1 MKKCAPYSLK
11 NTGVCLSINRSF
23 YLGFLSHFGTCMSQI
38 ILDVCKCLSA
48 RRHRSPTLLEHPQ
61 LCLPFGF
68 GGGYDVNK
76 PHYSK
81 TRCASVEQLAR
92 RHICQDK
99 TARCSQSSRLP
110 PAITRANDFPACLI
124 SHSMRGA
131 DTPDVQLFA
140 YKTLKSPFPFI

>member
-1 MKKCAPYSLK
+1 MTVRALILMYEKCVPYIRK
-11 NTGVCLSINRSF
+11 IRCLSV
-23 YLGFLSHFGTCMSQI
+23 YQPVFLFRFSQSLWDSQI

-131 DTPDVQLFA
+131 DTRQTCNYLH
-140 YKTLKSPFPFI
+140 TRH